1 MKKILLI
8 IFTFAL
14 VSSKLTSS
22 SSIIYG
28 VNTTIDENNMEFTL
42 NYNGRGKDILLL
54 YLSYEGSLFVNYS
67 CGTKGY
73 KNQTYS
79 NAGEDLILMTHY
91 DKKSTCRFKYNP
103 EKGQKYSFVMY
114 SMNTPVKIK
123 LKNKYGNLKTPRAL
137 SDFNTNITNLTFIV
151 QNLEKDVNA
160 TFEFNKTSAKMQQII
175 FTIKNPFTVC
185 EDKNCQSE
193 VSSYV
198 FKKGKTYFI
207 QVNYM
212 VYENFLI
219 YYGIPGFTFYNQDYD
234 GNYYEDDVIL
244 NGVDGLTLKYL
255 LICLM
260 LLFI

>member
-1 MKKILLI
+1 MKKILLL

-28 VNTTIDENNMEFTL
+28 VNTTIDENNLEFTL
-42 NYNGRGKDILLL
+42 DYNGKGKDILLL
-54 YLSYEGSLFVNYS
+54 YLSYEGSLFVKYR
-67 CGTKGY
+67 CGMEGY

-79 NAGEDLILMTHY
+79 NAGEDLVLMTHY
-91 DKKSTCRFKYNP
+91 DKKSTCKFIYTP
-103 EKGQKYSFVMY
+103 EKGKKYSFVMY

-123 LKNKYGNLKTPRAL
+123 LKNKYGNLMTPRAL
-137 SDFNTNITNLTFIV
+137 SDFSTNITNLTFIV

-185 EDKNCQSE
+185 EGKKCQSE
-193 VSSYV
+193 VSRYL
-198 FKKGKTYFI
+198 FKKGKTYSI

-212 VYENFLI
+212 VFQNFLI
-219 YYGIPGFTFYNQDYD
+219 YYGIPGFTFYDQNYD

-255 LICLM
+255 LICLI